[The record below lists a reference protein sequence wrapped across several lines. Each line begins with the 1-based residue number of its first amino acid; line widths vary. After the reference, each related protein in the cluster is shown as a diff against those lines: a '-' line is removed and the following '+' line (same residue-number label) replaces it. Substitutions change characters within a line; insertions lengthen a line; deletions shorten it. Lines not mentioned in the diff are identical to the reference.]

1 MKRFLLLLTL
11 ALCLPVSAQ
20 ISKEEEDLM
29 QAYGVTEEYLN
40 MQRQMDSYLEQQE
53 KNQQKEKT
61 QRIIMLVLSLAVAVV
76 PVWEIGKRIVQHP
89 EERTP
94 MGATLALLIAIAG
107 GAVLFAFNY
116 GWMYLRLEH
125 GDAINFP
132 IALLITLGL
141 AGFAIFLLHK
151 KDPKDEK
158 DS

>member
-116 GWMYLRLEH
+116 GWMYLRLKH

-132 IALLITLGL
+132 LALLITIGIIVGCFIILN
-141 AGFAIFLLHK
+141 K
-151 KDPKDEK
+151 KDGNNE
-158 DS
+158 